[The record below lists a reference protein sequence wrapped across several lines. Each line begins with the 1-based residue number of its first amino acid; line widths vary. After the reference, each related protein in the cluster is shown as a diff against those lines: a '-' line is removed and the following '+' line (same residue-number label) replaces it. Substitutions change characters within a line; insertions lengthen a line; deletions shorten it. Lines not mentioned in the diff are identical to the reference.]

1 MKIEGT
7 PDSAPVRYGPRK
19 LGQTE
24 FNRQKDSRK
33 GRVTAQGVVFGS
45 RKGAAAEPKAPA
57 PEVTSSA
64 APKEA
69 PEDPETG
76 EQSEEQE
83 EANPFLPQGDD
94 DASGR
99 TTIAELEKILAE
111 DPELLDLA
119 IDAEFKDG
127 TPRKGA
133 VKLLLAAEKAKP
145 EPRENILKLLE
156 GTA

>member
-1 MKIEGT
+1 MKIEN
-7 PDSAPVRYGPRK
+7 SVASPVRYGPRK
-19 LGQTE
+19 LGKDE
-24 FNRQKDSRK
+24 FADQVASRK
-33 GRVTAQGVVFGS
+33 DRVSPHGVVFGP
-45 RKGAAAEPKAPA
+45 RTGNAAPPAAPA

-64 APKEA
+64 APQIA
-69 PEDPETG
+69 PEVPEVGG
-76 EQSEEQE
+76 ESDEP
-83 EANPFLPQGDD
+83 EANPFLPQGDED
-94 DASGR
+94 GDGR

-127 TPRKGA
+127 KPRKGA

-145 EPRENILKLLE
+145 EPRTDMIKLLE